1 MKSATTQVL
10 LAALAAGA
18 LGVLA
23 SLWFGGSPLL
33 RSEAGQRGLQSVLD
47 ASAPT
52 PPAGV
57 TPAKPGQAMPRIELP
72 DLQGRTHILPDAFAG
87 RPLLI
92 NVWASWCGPCIEEM
106 PELQRFAQSQGTTG
120 VQVVGL
126 ALDTPDAIQAF
137 LARVPVSYPIL
148 VETAGPADASVWLGN
163 RKGVLP
169 YSVLVG
175 ADGKIMKQK
184 VGPFEPGEIEGWA
197 EIAGQGG
204 P

>member
-1 MKSATTQVL
+1 MKLTNAHIL
-10 LAALAAGA
+10 IAALAAGA

-33 RSEAGQRGLQSVLD
+33 RTDSGQRALQAAVD
-47 ASAPT
+47 ATAPA

-57 TPAKPGQAMPRIELP
+57 TPAKPGEAMPPISLP
-72 DLQGRTHILPDAFAG
+72 DLHGQVQALPGIYAG

-92 NVWASWCGPCIEEM
+92 NVWASWCGPCIDEM
-106 PELQRFAQSQGTTG
+106 PELQRFANSQGAAGT
-120 VQVVGL
+120 QVIGL
-126 ALDTPDAIQAF
+126 ALDTPEAIQDF
-137 LARVPVSYPIL
+137 LTRVPVDYPIL
-148 VETAGPADASVWLGN
+148 VDTPGPADASVWLGN

-175 ADGKIMKQK
+175 ADGKIVKQK
-184 VGPFEPGEIEGWA
+184 IGPFAHGEIEGWA
-197 EIAGQGG
+197 KL